1 MFKRIGVLTSGGDAP
16 GMNAAIRAV
25 VRAGLAQ
32 GWEVWGIRR
41 GYAGLLAGEA
51 RPLGARDVGGIIQ
64 LGGTILGSARCPEFK
79 TPEGLK
85 KAVEVLD
92 RLGIEAL
99 VVIGGNGSQ
108 KGAYAL
114 SQEGVPVVG
123 VASTIDN
130 DLWGS
135 DITLGVDTALN
146 VALEAIDRLKTTASS
161 HNRAFLVEVMG
172 RDCGYLAL
180 MAGIAGGAEAVVIPE
195 VPISPESVAE
205 AIREAYSR
213 GKPHAIVVV
222 AEGAE
227 YNAQRLAEYFQ
238 RENLGYELRV
248 TVLGHVQ
255 RGGAPGAFDRLLGTR
270 LGVGA
275 VEALARGE
283 QGVLVGQIKGEI
295 VTTPLSE
302 VVGKKKPIDPRLFE
316 LAKVLAQ

>member
-79 TPEGLK
+79 TPEGPK

-99 VVIGGNGSQ
+99 VVIG
-108 KGAYAL
+108 
-114 SQEGVPVVG
+114 
-123 VASTIDN
+123 
-130 DLWGS
+130 WGS

-283 QGVLVGQIKGEI
+283 HGVLVGQIKGEI